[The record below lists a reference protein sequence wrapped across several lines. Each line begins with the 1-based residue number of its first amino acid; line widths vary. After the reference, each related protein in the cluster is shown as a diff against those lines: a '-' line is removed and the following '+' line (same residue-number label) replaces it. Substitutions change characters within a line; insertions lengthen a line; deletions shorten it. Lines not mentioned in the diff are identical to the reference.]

1 MLKFADP
8 IYLYLLL
15 TIPSLIALRLFS
27 NIRCHKRIKAFGDEE
42 IVMTLVDRYSKRRP
56 LLKFVLLLMAIAAI
70 AVMLARPQSGV
81 IESKDS
87 TKGIEVVFM
96 MDVSNSMLAQD
107 VQPNRLERSKL
118 LVSTLIDR
126 MKNDKIA
133 LGVFAGEAYPQ
144 LPITNDYVS
153 AKMFLDNISTGMV
166 TLQGTSVASAIKLAD
181 KSFTDKKD
189 IGKAI
194 IIITDG
200 EDHEQGAVDAAKK
213 VAKEGKRVFVLGVGS
228 QEGATIPMPGGSDLK
243 DASGQ
248 TVVTKLNVD
257 MCKEV
262 AEAGHGMYL
271 HVDNTNNAGEEL
283 KKQLDTLEQAD
294 TVGNYTE
301 YDEQFRAFAL
311 IALFLIVLEMFIK
324 DVKSPLVKRLNLL
337 GK

>member
-8 IYLYLLL
+8 TYFYLLL
-15 TIPSLIALRLFS
+15 AIPVLIVVRVAS
-27 NIRCHKRIKAFGDEE
+27 DIRYRKRIKAFGDER
-42 IVMTLVDRYSKRRP
+42 IVMSLVGRYSRRRA
-56 LLKFVLLLMAIAAI
+56 LVKFVIMLAAIAAV

-87 TKGIEVVFM
+87 SKGIEVVFM

-107 VQPNRLERSKL
+107 VQPNRLDRSKL

-153 AKMFLDNISTGMV
+153 AKMFLDNITTGMV
-166 TLQGTSVASAIKLAD
+166 TMQGTSVASAINLANT
-181 KSFTDKKD
+181 SFTDKKD

-200 EDHEQGAVDAAKK
+200 EDHEPGAIEAAKQA
-213 VAKEGKRVFVLGVGS
+213 AKEGKRVFVLGVGS
-228 QEGATIPMPGGSDLK
+228 EVGATIPIPGNGELK
-243 DASGQ
+243 DAQGN
-248 TVVTKLNVD
+248 TVVTKLNAK
-257 MCKEV
+257 MCREV
-262 AEAGHGMYL
+262 AEAGKGVYL
-271 HVDNTNNAGEEL
+271 HVDNTNQASEAL
-283 KKQLDTLEQAD
+283 QRQLDTLEKAD
-294 TVGNYTE
+294 TVGNFTE

-311 IALFLIVLEMFIK
+311 IALLLIVVEMFIK
-324 DVKSPLVKRLNLL
+324 DVKSPMLKRFNFIR
-337 GK
+337 K

>member
-15 TIPSLIALRLFS
+15 TIPVLIV
-27 NIRCHKRIKAFGDEE
+27 IRVITSQMYHKRIRDFGNERT
-42 IVMTLVDRYSKRRP
+42 VMSLVENYSKRRP
-56 LLKFVLLLMAIAAI
+56 LVKFIMMFIAIAAI
-70 AVMLARPQSGV
+70 AMMLARPQTGI

-87 TKGIEVVFM
+87 SKGIEAVFV

-107 VQPNRLERSKL
+107 VQPNRLDRSKL

-153 AKMFLDNISTGMV
+153 AKMFLDNIATGMV
-166 TLQGTSVASAIKLAD
+166 TLQGTSVASAIRLAN

-200 EDHEQGAVDAAKK
+200 EDHEPGAIEAAKEAAKDGRK
-213 VAKEGKRVFVLGVGS
+213 VFILGVGTE
-228 QEGATIPMPGGSDLK
+228 EGTTIPMPGNGELK

-248 TVVTKLNVD
+248 TVVTKLNMK
-257 MCKEV
+257 MCQEV
-262 AEAGHGMYL
+262 AQAGKGAYF
-271 HVDNTNNAGEEL
+271 HVDNTNRAAEEL
-283 KKQLDTLEQAD
+283 KRQLDTLEQAD
-294 TVGNYTE
+294 TVGNFTE

-311 IALFLIVLEMFIK
+311 IALLLIVSEMFIK
-324 DVKSPLVKRLNLL
+324 EVKSPLVKRLNLL